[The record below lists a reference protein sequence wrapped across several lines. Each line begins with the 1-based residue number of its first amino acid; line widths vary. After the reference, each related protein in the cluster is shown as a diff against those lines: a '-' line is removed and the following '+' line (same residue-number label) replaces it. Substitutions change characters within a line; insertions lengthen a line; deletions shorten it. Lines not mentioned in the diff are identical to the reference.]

1 MVDLWLVLGVF
12 VGGVL
17 VGLGLAFLLRIVQA
31 KGAEALARE
40 TKEAVDTMLK
50 ELDTRLLTERQLTA
64 KELEAKKELIDQQLS
79 RMNRDLETLS
89 FLIKELEKDRATK
102 FGELDRQLKASQ
114 EQTEALLQATNSLRE
129 ALSSS
134 KARGQWGE
142 RMAEDVLRLAGFV
155 EDVNYLKQK
164 AIDGS
169 RARPDYTFLLPKG
182 LKLNMDVKFPLDN
195 YLRYLEAK
203 SEMEK
208 AKYRKEFLRDVR
220 ARITEIATRDYIDLE
235 QNTLDY
241 VLLFI
246 PNEQI
251 YAFIHE
257 QDSTILDESLKK
269 RVVPC
274 SPLTLFAVLAVIRQ
288 AVDNF
293 SFEQTSTE
301 ILALFGS
308 FKKQWDLFFNKL
320 QALGRAINNLQKEY
334 ETLITTRRRQLERPL
349 NRIEEIRKARTISL
363 PDLERGNPTAEETK
377 RK

>member
-1 MVDLWLVLGVF
+1 VVDLWLVLGVF

-293 SFEQTSTE
+293 SLEQTSTE